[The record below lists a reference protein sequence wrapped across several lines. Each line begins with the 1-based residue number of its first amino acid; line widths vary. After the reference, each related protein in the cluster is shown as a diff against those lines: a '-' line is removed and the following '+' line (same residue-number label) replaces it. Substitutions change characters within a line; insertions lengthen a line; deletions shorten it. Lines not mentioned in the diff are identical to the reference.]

1 VIAAADKA
9 ELARR
14 WEMIAARAKWS
25 GDSAAVSSELAAAYD
40 GAGRHY
46 HDLRHVLHC
55 LRLLDEV
62 RGEYDD
68 ADAIEAAIWFHD
80 AVYDATRPDNEA
92 RSADLA
98 ERQLRAMGAGETF
111 VITVHDLILDTRH
124 TAPPTSADG
133 RWLVDIDLSILA
145 APAELYDA
153 YDQAIRLEYAHV
165 PEKAYRAGRTSVL
178 RSFLARPAIY
188 LTEYFRV
195 RYEAAARDNLAR
207 SIRSLANPGGG
218 NGRTDVE

>member
-1 VIAAADKA
+1 MIAVADKA

-25 GDSAAVSSELAAAYD
+25 GDAAAAVWSELAAAYD

-55 LRLLDEV
+55 LRTLDEV
-62 RGEYDD
+62 RGESDD
-68 ADAIEAAIWFHD
+68 ADAVEAAIWFHD

-92 RSADLA
+92 RSADVA
-98 ERQLRAMGAGETF
+98 ERQLRDMGAAESF
-111 VITVHDLILDTRH
+111 VIKVHDLILDTRH
-124 TAPPTSADG
+124 TAPPTSSDG
-133 RWLVDIDLSILA
+133 RWLVDIDLSILGA
-145 APAELYDA
+145 SAEVYDA

-165 PEKAYRAGRTSVL
+165 PEQAYRAGRIAVL

-188 LTEYFRV
+188 LTEYFRE
-195 RYEAAARDNLAR
+195 RFEAAARDNLAR
-207 SIRSLANPGGG
+207 SIQSLAIRSG
-218 NGRTDVE
+218 